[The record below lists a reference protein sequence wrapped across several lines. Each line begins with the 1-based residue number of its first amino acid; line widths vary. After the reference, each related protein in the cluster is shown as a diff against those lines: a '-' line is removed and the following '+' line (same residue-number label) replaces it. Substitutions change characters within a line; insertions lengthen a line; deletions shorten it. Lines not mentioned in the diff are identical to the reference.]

1 MLDPSYDPWLVGEI
15 NKLLGWINVDYIRS
29 RCELRRQQ
37 NGRERFVFRPRE
49 DLGDVTA
56 VYRPRQN
63 KLLLSWFSVSRND
76 SGRPSMLLDGAQFVV
91 RGADQVDTY
100 QTLAQI
106 MDGKFGPLNW
116 AYLESSQLGRTDQSP
131 VRMLQGLIEQY
142 WPLDVESGRRRGIC
156 RGITNDILRGESAQE
171 LLAQQR
177 RRIARN
183 ASRH

>member
-1 MLDPSYDPWLVGEI
+1 
-15 NKLLGWINVDYIRS
+15 
-29 RCELRRQQ
+29 
-37 NGRERFVFRPRE
+37 
-49 DLGDVTA
+49 
-56 VYRPRQN
+56 
-63 KLLLSWFSVSRND
+63 
-76 SGRPSMLLDGAQFVV
+76 MLLDSAQFVV